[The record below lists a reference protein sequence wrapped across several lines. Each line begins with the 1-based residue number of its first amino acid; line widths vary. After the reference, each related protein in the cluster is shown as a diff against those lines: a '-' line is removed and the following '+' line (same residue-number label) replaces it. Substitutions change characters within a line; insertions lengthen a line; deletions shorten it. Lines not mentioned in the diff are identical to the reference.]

1 MMKKTILKKALLM
14 GLSTIAA
21 VTLLAGCS
29 SKKSESDGKI
39 KIGILQLIDQSAL
52 DEARKGFTSELKSA
66 GYVDGKN
73 IKIDYVNAEGDQSNL
88 KTMSERLA
96 RDKNVLN
103 LAIATPA
110 AQAMMT
116 ADQKTPLL
124 FTAITD
130 PVNAGLVNSFAKP
143 KKNATGVTDSVP
155 VESQLDLL
163 LQLFPKVKTIGLLYN
178 AAEPNSVVQIK
189 QAQKIIKK
197 KGLAFKAR
205 TVATTNDVEQAT
217 ASLAK
222 QVDAIYIPADNVLTA
237 AMATVGKVSE
247 KTKTP
252 VIPATLPMVKL
263 GGVATRGIDYNLLGR
278 QTAKMAIKIIKKQ
291 KTVKQL
297 PVEKP
302 AEVKLGFNDQLAK
315 LFKIDQSK
323 FK

>member
-1 MMKKTILKKALLM
+1 MKKKHLLMALSLVAMLALFTGCTKKKA
-14 GLSTIAA
+14 AD
-21 VTLLAGCS
+21 
-29 SKKSESDGKI
+29 DGKI

-52 DEARKGFTSELKSA
+52 DEARKGFVSELKAA
-66 GYVDGKN
+66 GYEDAKN
-73 IKIDYVNAEGDQSNL
+73 ITIDYVNAEGDQSNL

-96 RDKNVLN
+96 RDKNTLN

-110 AQAMMT
+110 AQAMIT

-130 PVNAGLVNSFAKP
+130 PVNAGLVSNLNKP
-143 KKNATGVTDSVP
+143 NKNATGVTDSVP
-155 VESQLDLL
+155 VASQLDLL
-163 LQLFPKVKTIGLLYN
+163 QELFPKAKTIGLLYN

-189 QAQKIIKK
+189 QAEKILKK
-197 KGLAFKAR
+197 KGIAYKAS

-247 KTKTP
+247 KAKVP
-252 VIPATLPMVKL
+252 VIPATIPMVEL

-278 QTAKMAIKIIKKQ
+278 QTAKMAIKIIKDK
-291 KTVKQL
+291 KAVKDL

-302 AEVKLGFNDQLAK
+302 AEVKLSFNDKLAK
-315 LFKIDQSK
+315 LFKIDPSE